1 MVAGENNEDLLKSDH
16 VSEDIKRKLK
26 LIKDSKAYFEK
37 VLGVDT
43 GATYEKTILLDR
55 DAVSYLGIR
64 SKINKI
70 KSIKECFPLFGCFP
84 YLGFF
89 DKSEAKLFL
98 SEQPDDISTHLRP
111 VYAYSSL
118 GKYSDRVLSPFFR
131 YSDKKL
137 AELIFHELFHHVFFI
152 KNEVTVNENLATF
165 FARLM
170 VKDFFK
176 NSTDKHE
183 VGEKEKLEV
192 SKLRA
197 KKRILLVEMIKS
209 LNKDKEF
216 RNVKTRLASNA
227 YIKKRVEELNKNIKD
242 ECISTALKNCLFI
255 PGQWSAARLSEYSTY
270 QSKQKFFE
278 TIYNERFNNLKSFF
292 DYLFLNYKKFKN
304 SSEKKSF
311 IDYLKSR

>member
-1 MVAGENNEDLLKSDH
+1 MIAGESNEDLLKSDH

-70 KSIKECFPLFGCFP
+70 NSIKECFPLFGCFP

-131 YSDKKL
+131 YTDKKL

-176 NSTDKHE
+176 NSNDKS
-183 VGEKEKLEV
+183 EKEKKEKAQL
-192 SKLRA
+192 SKLRI

-216 RNVKTRLASNA
+216 RNVKTRLASKT
-227 YIKKRVEELNKNIKD
+227 YIKKRVEELN
-242 ECISTALKNCLFI
+242 ESLKNECSDTTLKTCFFI
-255 PGQWSAARLSEYSTY
+255 PEQWNAARLSEYSTY
-270 QSKQKFFE
+270 QSKQMFFE
-278 TIYNERFNNLKSFF
+278 AIYEERFNNLKSFF
-292 DYLFLNYKKFKN
+292 DYLVLNYKNFKN

-311 IDYLKSR
+311 IEYLKSR